1 MLVCTYFQP
10 QEGYTPQRDMASTIA
25 GEVMQI
31 NLTVKAIFSIHHCFS
46 VSDPTHL
53 NLIPHSDQSLR
64 KLPEV
69 DL

>member
-1 MLVCTYFQP
+1 MLVCTNFQP
-10 QEGYTPQRDMASTIA
+10 QEGYTPQRDMAYTIA
-25 GEVMQI
+25 GEAMQI
-31 NLTVKAIFSIHHCFS
+31 NLTVKAIFSNHCFS